1 MFSSQFILDVKIV
14 RSTSRGHTGF
24 LIHLPSA
31 AVLALT
37 FLVRGIPPFLSL
49 VDRDVE
55 FLRTNDLIVLHLLGI
70 YFILFIY
77 LVWKKKKRY
86 RDSNSRPNASEGY
99 EPNELHSMSRFTVLQ
114 FTDLPCLPLFFF
126 RATPSPR
133 FTGDMPVYRGDS
145 FFHARGAPPAA
156 AHSHTRCCTQH
167 NTTRWVLRAAANTCL
182 HTMPCAA
189 GELCQLSDSTTTPE
203 FSCCGPCG
211 GRLHRICGDP
221 DDDEEVNRICEPCA
235 AAKKSTSSTYDHS
248 NAAKRKEGG
257 GILQQSAPKK
267 RKGETRKRLTLG
279 QKREILQLLDQ
290 KVLVY
295 RYMPVYRFTGLPC
308 LPFFFGLAT
317 TGR

>member
-1 MFSSQFILDVKIV
+1 M
-14 RSTSRGHTGF
+14 
-24 LIHLPSA
+24 
-31 AVLALT
+31 
-37 FLVRGIPPFLSL
+37 
-49 VDRDVE
+49 
-55 FLRTNDLIVLHLLGI
+55 
-70 YFILFIY
+70 
-77 LVWKKKKRY
+77 
-86 RDSNSRPNASEGY
+86 
-99 EPNELHSMSRFTVLQ
+99 
-114 FTDLPCLPLFFF
+114 FFF
-126 RATPSPR
+126 GATPSPG
-133 FTGDMPVYRGDS
+133 FTGGMPVYRGGS

-167 NTTRWVLRAAANTCL
+167 NAIRWALRAAANTCL
-182 HTMPCAA
+182 HTMPCAV

-235 AAKKSTSSTYDHS
+235 AAKKSTSSTNDHS

-290 KVLVY
+290 KVSRVEVA
-295 RYMPVYRFTGLPC
+295 RRFNCGVSTVGDIKKDR
-308 LPFFFGLAT
+308 AT
-317 TGR
+317 LQEDSASTSWSETSKSRKGGYFPKV

>member
-1 MFSSQFILDVKIV
+1 MIQ
-14 RSTSRGHTGF
+14 
-24 LIHLPSA
+24 
-31 AVLALT
+31 
-37 FLVRGIPPFLSL
+37 
-49 VDRDVE
+49 
-55 FLRTNDLIVLHLLGI
+55 
-70 YFILFIY
+70 
-77 LVWKKKKRY
+77 
-86 RDSNSRPNASEGY
+86 
-99 EPNELHSMSRFTVLQ
+99 SMSRFTGLQ
-114 FTDLPCLPLFFF
+114 FTGLPCLPVFFF

-133 FTGDMPVYRGDS
+133 FTGGMPVYRGGS

-211 GRLHRICGDP
+211 GRLHRICGEIQNP
-221 DDDEEVNRICEPCA
+221 DDDEEVNRIYEPCA
-235 AAKKSTSSTYDHS
+235 AANKSTSSTNDHS
-248 NAAKRKEGG
+248 NAAKRKERG

-290 KVLVY
+290 KVSRVEVARRFNCSNRVY
-295 RYMPVYRFTGLPC
+295 SC
-308 LPFFFGLAT
+308 LCT
-317 TGR
+317 